1 MLCTKHCKRH
11 GKDCKCILLL
21 SPGARRIF
29 QLLVVAAYIC
39 AVCSGD
45 LGRLVVAE
53 KGENDALD

>member
-1 MLCTKHCKRH
+1 MYIAIVPR
-11 GKDCKCILLL
+11 GKDQEGR
-21 SPGARRIF
+21 SGENRRVF